1 MPQAHADAAGASH
14 GDFHMGKQAQH
25 TSVPHPRCP
34 KALLV
39 LASWDG
45 KGRGW
50 KGQHAT
56 LASRSRC
63 HQATARPSPRP
74 ARQGG
79 AKNTSAKKKKTNP
92 GAVWPP
98 PAFLCLVLPICGR
111 GSWARRAPGDKCWGA
126 ASRGVRAP
134 GGRGTPEPVMPREHL
149 VDGKIRVYI
158 RGLHG
163 AVPIHVHFICVHFL
177 YTCVPVWGL
186 YVPAGHLSRCSRT
199 QKQSWG
205 RQQRCPHS
213 CHSLGTWVTAARLR
227 PPLLLAELP

>member
-1 MPQAHADAAGASH
+1 MGISTWANKLSTPPCRIPGVQKHFSCWRAGMGREGAGRDSTPRSPLAPGATKPQLG
-14 GDFHMGKQAQH
+14 
-25 TSVPHPRCP
+25 HPRTLP
-34 KALLV
+34 GREV
-39 LASWDG
+39 L
-45 KGRGW
+45 K
-50 KGQHAT
+50 T
-56 LASRSRC
+56 
-63 HQATARPSPRP
+63 PPP
-74 ARQGG
+74 
-79 AKNTSAKKKKTNP
+79 KKKTNP

-98 PAFLCLVLPICGR
+98 PAFLCLVLPTCGR

-134 GGRGTPEPVMPREHL
+134 GGRGTPEPVMPRGHL